1 MRRSG
6 IGRRAAACSPL
17 FLLSGL
23 VGAVEPRSS
32 GPPAGTLLIV
42 GGGRTSPPVIDAAAR
57 AAGGPGARWVVI
69 PSAQDDRQLNDPKV
83 PDFIRERGNFTLLHT
98 RDRAVA
104 DTDAFVAPL
113 VAAQAVWFDGGRQW
127 RLADTY
133 GQTRTEQALHALLA
147 RGGLIAGSSAGAT
160 ILGSFLV
167 RGARSGND
175 IVMVPGQERG
185 FGFLR
190 NVAIDQ
196 HIVTRH
202 READLAEVVAAH
214 PDVLGIGIDEST
226 AILVRGNEFVVIGP
240 SVVAITDGALHQG
253 KPYYVLRQGD
263 RFDLATWKALPAA

>member
-1 MRRSG
+1 MATG
-6 IGRRAAACSPL
+6 IGRRVVACSPL
-17 FLLSGL
+17 LFLAGF
-23 VGAVEPRSS
+23 ARAAEPRSS

-42 GGGRTSPPVIDAAAR
+42 GGGRISTPVIEAAIR

-69 PSAQDDRQLNDPKV
+69 PSAQEDRQLSDPKV
-83 PDFIRERGNFTLLHT
+83 PDFIREQGNFTLLHT

-104 DTDAFVAPL
+104 NTEAFVAPL
-113 VAAQAVWFDGGRQW
+113 LGAQAVWFDGGRQW

-133 GQTRTEQALHALLA
+133 GGTRTEQALHVLLA

-160 ILGSFLV
+160 IMGSFLV

-175 IVMVPGQERG
+175 IVMAPGQERG

-196 HIVTRH
+196 HIGTRR
-202 READLAEVVAAH
+202 READLAQVVAAH
-214 PDVLGIGIDEST
+214 PDVLGIGIDEGT
-226 AILVRGNEFVVIGP
+226 AILVHGKGFVVIGP
-240 SVVAITDGALHQG
+240 SIVAITDGAVHQG

-263 RFDLATWKALPAA
+263 RFDLATWQALRPA